1 MELNKDY
8 LEGLKTGNEIIFKMI
23 MDNWY
28 PRLFNFARGYL
39 NNEEN
44 TKEVLQDVFLQ
55 LWDNRRKL
63 AANTFL
69 NAYLF
74 TLTRNRCIDLI
85 RKERLMLQFRS
96 DKKEEYLRLTENFH
110 ALSDQILD
118 NIFAAEIQAVIDNT
132 VNELPEQCSRVFK
145 LSRSEG
151 LKNHEISSTLN
162 ISEKTVESHITKA
175 LKIIRLTLEKKFP
188 DSINLIMIF
197 LGKIDSSNK

>member
-1 MELNKDY
+1 
-8 LEGLKTGNEIIFKMI
+8 
-23 MDNWY
+23 
-28 PRLFNFARGYL
+28 
-39 NNEEN
+39 
-44 TKEVLQDVFLQ
+44 
-55 LWDNRRKL
+55 
-63 AANTFL
+63 
-69 NAYLF
+69 
-74 TLTRNRCIDLI
+74 
-85 RKERLMLQFRS
+85 MLQFRS